1 MTLPQVRPIRALR
14 TFRLLVCLFQGFARV
29 FDLYLLEP
37 FAYPV
42 VPTFHSMLHLGFEL
56 CPLLAASLLVNTD
69 VASLL
74 VCIIYPSV
82 LELSS
87 SASFSWCAII
97 HSEHIDNYQAYH

>member
-1 MTLPQVRPIRALR
+1 MRQ
-14 TFRLLVCLFQGFARV
+14 
-29 FDLYLLEP
+29 
-37 FAYPV
+37 
-42 VPTFHSMLHLGFEL
+42 LGFEL

-74 VCIIYPSV
+74 VFIIYPSV

-87 SASFSWCAII
+87 SAVFESRFHVLSWCAII